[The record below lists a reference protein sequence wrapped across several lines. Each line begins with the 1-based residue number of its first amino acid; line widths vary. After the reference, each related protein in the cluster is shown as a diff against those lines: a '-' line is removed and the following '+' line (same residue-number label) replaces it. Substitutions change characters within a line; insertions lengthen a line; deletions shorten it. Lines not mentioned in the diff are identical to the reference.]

1 MVDAAQTLKE
11 DNDVE
16 YSHRLHE
23 FQVFM
28 RQVASKLHNPEII
41 TNLKDENEDKHFWAT
56 VDLKALVQ
64 WKMRKTEQRAIVAKM
79 NE

>member
-28 RQVASKLHNPEII
+28 RQVASKLHDPEIL
-41 TNLKDENEDKHFWAT
+41 TNLKDEK
-56 VDLKALVQ
+56 
-64 WKMRKTEQRAIVAKM
+64 
-79 NE
+79 